1 MNSILKNIASFQKSS
16 VCGKYSVLC
25 CIVFIITSLSS
36 STSVSAQEIDFGQY
50 SSAYSI
56 SLSEFNPSEELE
68 FGTLIQ
74 NQGPASIDLVNAKVL
89 TLEGVKY
96 LDVLVDITADNYLLL
111 NGDLG
116 CETDPSCRIPFTLEA
131 AYANRGNNNVNESV
145 SITVLS
151 NVASAQFQILQR
163 TNGPPG
169 PPPTPVYEGY
179 DPSIFNETAYLYIYG
194 SINIGNVDAGSY
206 SSSIS
211 VTINYD

>member
-1 MNSILKNIASFQKSS
+1 MNNISTNITSFQKSPAYFR
-16 VCGKYSVLC
+16 YSILC
-25 CIVFIITSLSS
+25 SIVFFITSISS

-74 NQGPASIDLVNAKVL
+74 NQGPTSIDLVNAKVL

-96 LDVLVDITADNYLLL
+96 LDVIVDITADNYLLL

-116 CETDPSCRIPFTLEA
+116 CETDPSCRIPFTLQA

-179 DPSIFNETAYLYIYG
+179 DPNIFNETAYLYIYG
-194 SINIGNVDAGSY
+194 SINVGNVDAGSY
-206 SSSIS
+206 TSSIS

>member
-131 AYANRGNNNVNESV
+131 AYANRGNNNINESV

-169 PPPTPVYEGY
+169 PPPTPVFEGY
-179 DPSIFNETAYLYIYG
+179 DPNIFNETAYLYIYG

>member
-1 MNSILKNIASFQKSS
+1 M
-16 VCGKYSVLC
+16 
-25 CIVFIITSLSS
+25 
-36 STSVSAQEIDFGQY
+36 
-50 SSAYSI
+50 
-56 SLSEFNPSEELE
+56 
-68 FGTLIQ
+68 
-74 NQGPASIDLVNAKVL
+74 

-145 SITVLS
+145 NITVLS

-206 SSSIS
+206 NSSIS